1 MMKTWYKLTPEET
14 TRIYCVPTAIANQP
28 NNHFWGLSYTSP
40 EFLDGDWPLVVLSTN
55 AELPSVATLQIFTAP
70 MEVLH
75 EPGSN
80 GELENGNPLDWE
92 IIGHYLRLPPVQLDG
107 LCQMLKAQ
115 KDLFVDDKP
124 VTKGQTV
131 SRLYGKLFSRKQP
144 IFRLLGADEIQR
156 YRLHPEWFPG
166 VSQSYYIQL
175 VQPTLATAQNTISLV
190 TLSTESQINDNLTL
204 EIMAFEQSDLLD
216 ESFTPLN
223 CSRAQLHLTW
233 AGLLEL
239 TDLLSQAV
247 QQAH

>member
-1 MMKTWYKLTPEET
+1 MKTWYKLTPEET
-14 TRIYCVPTAIANQP
+14 TRIYCIPTAIANQP

-124 VTKGQTV
+124 VTKGQAV
-131 SRLYGKLFSRKQP
+131 FRFYGKLLAKKQP
-144 IFRLLGADEIQR
+144 VFRLLRDDEIQR
-156 YRLHPEWFPG
+156 YRLHPEWFAD
-166 VSQSYYIQL
+166 VERSYYIQV
-175 VQPTLATAQNTISLV
+175 VQPPMTVAQDTLSLV
-190 TLSTESQINDNLTL
+190 TISDLSIVSNTITVK
-204 EIMAFEQSDLLD
+204 IMAFEQSDLLD

-247 QQAH
+247 Q